1 MERIGIV
8 EFTALK
14 WAAKR
19 KVTVFQNPRFETP
32 LTKIANNAAFMHSL
46 GITEQDIKEDDEL
59 IFNENTA
66 IHALADF
73 GFNNKIRSLKVNCIE

>member
-32 LTKIANNAAFMHSL
+32 LTKMANNTYFMHSW
-46 GITEQDIKEDDEL
+46 GITEQDIKEDAEL
-59 IFNENTA
+59 IFNENAA
-66 IHALADF
+66 IHTLGDF
-73 GFNNKIRSLKVNCIE
+73 GFNNKIRSLKVDCI